1 MWFSELVNKTS
12 PKIIA
17 VGKNY
22 LKHAIEMGG
31 TDVPKE
37 PLIFIKP
44 WTSIAYAPKELNLT
58 KNKRKN

>member
-1 MWFSELVNKTS
+1 MWFSELVTKS
-12 PKIIA
+12 APKIIA

-44 WTSIAYAPKELNLT
+44 WSSLVYAPKQLNLSQ
-58 KNKRKN
+58 NKRNH